1 MRTQQNYHD
10 ILEHFKVEELKERLE
25 FYMADDGGGWN
36 KKKTKVK
43 TKGGGSISAEKVK
56 SKGEIGFSTPA
67 PWTW

>member
-36 KKKTKVK
+36 KKAKTKV
-43 TKGGGSISAEKVK
+43 KGGGSISKGKVK
-56 SKGEIGFSTPA
+56 AKAEVTVTMDA

>member
-1 MRTQQNYHD
+1 MRTQQHYHD

-36 KKKTKVK
+36 KKKTEAKAK
-43 TKGGGSISAEKVK
+43 SNGKIK
-56 SKGEIGFSTPA
+56 SKAVEFSPVAPA